1 MAQYNNNASGL
12 NISVDGK
19 TVKST
24 VDING
29 LNIKGVNNI
38 TLLDSNEAIVK
49 KGSEISSS
57 LSENDSYNIYGSPA
71 KWILDK
77 EQQYNNCG
85 IESCLNILA
94 IAGKYD
100 IKDQYKDENE
110 FTLWAITNKY
120 KDDYGNENY
129 YGEDTTP
136 IGVLNYSDGATLYDQ
151 RKAIL
156 EAKGLASTSVGNL
169 AEEGGMWYSNLLATD
184 ATFKGMNDS
193 YGQIVEDYNK
203 IFDDYQKVLD
213 DIKIQEDA
221 GRTPPEYLI
230 KKRDSLEEQLVEL
243 YVQSEVLQEEMI
255 SYVTSKWNSYFLQNH
270 SEEELLNNLVEVVKA
285 GKAVIAGGDARYLW
299 PGYES
304 TSEYAGHAITLL
316 GVVTDKDGKAV
327 GFYVQDTGNP
337 DVGFSFISNETL
349 MKFIT
354 SNHTDYWNGP
364 TQMNVTLEDIKS
376 WADKLNATGN
386 SADNII
392 TGNSSDN
399 LLKGLG
405 GNDTLIGN
413 AGNDTLDGGDGNDSL
428 DGGEGDDSLIGGK
441 GNDTLNG
448 GDGDDTLDGGDGND
462 SLIGGAGNDSLIGG
476 NGNDTYIG
484 GEGDDILIGGNGN
497 DTYVFSKL
505 CGNDSITL
513 GTSGKDNLI
522 FTDVAFDDFEYEKK
536 DMDLVITYNK
546 VKNAENPDA
555 EGTPETVII
564 KDYFKANNH
573 FLVSNVQDSSGASKS
588 LQSLLSGQIP
598 IKFNEDSATLINGT
612 FLDDEIVA
620 PADNVYDDTIY
631 GAAGNDTI
639 MSGGG
644 NDLIYGDSYD
654 AENPFEKEYEGET
667 YDDYIEAGL
676 GDDTIYGEAGNNTIV
691 FNANN
696 QIVDETTGATS
707 FVGDGNDVV
716 YSGQGTDALV
726 FKGVAFKDLKFD
738 FDGED
743 LIIRYGMDSSNLD
756 STVRIIGYLKDEK
769 LTSSVKY
776 IVDNNQERFTIVD
789 NLSGFVING
798 TADKKNEL
806 KGSVL
811 SDTITGGNLAD
822 YIDGGKGN
830 DTIDGGDGNDT
841 IFGGDGEDYILGGD
855 GNDEIHGGS
864 GNDVIIGGKGKD
876 KLYGDEGD
884 NQFIFN
890 AGDGND
896 TIFSG
901 KGNDTIVLKDSPLAN
916 LEFIND
922 NKGNLIIRD
931 KANNLS
937 ITLDEYFK
945 QNGFSSVKT
954 LIDST
959 GNSYHIGN
967 LLDDLKMEASDIYDN
982 ELNGSFLGE
991 NIDGSVN
998 KDTIYGNAG
1007 NDTIYGNEGDDVL
1020 YGGVGDDVL
1029 YGGDGNDTLYG
1040 EAGNNEL
1047 HGGVGD
1053 DVLNGGDG
1061 ENKLYF
1067 NVGDGNDTIIAGKG
1081 NDTLIFEDFEFSKL
1095 KYEKDSYSNDL
1106 IIRYGNVD
1114 GAGNYTDSVT
1124 IKDYFNTKV
1133 RKSIYR
1139 IEGLYKTG
1147 SDERIT
1153 RDMNFIINDKDT
1165 VIEIVAPTDKVNN
1178 LTGSIY
1184 NDLIYCGDEPE
1195 FTNNAY
1201 NGGNGNDTIVG
1212 GTREDLIYGGNGNDL
1227 LYGGDDRDT
1236 IYGGNGDDTIY
1247 GANGSDL
1254 LYGEAG
1260 ENTFHFEAVANP
1272 DSDMHL
1278 LNNDTIVS
1286 GKGSDILVF
1295 DNAKYEDLKFFQEGN
1310 DLIIKYGNSDDLRE
1324 NNSVTIKDYF
1334 KLKGKVSIKTIKTV
1348 EGQDAQGQNIIKVA
1362 DLLATMTD
1370 KVLTVVAQKDVKN
1383 NLTGSYNNDDITGG
1397 NLADTLRGG
1406 NGNDTIDGGD
1416 GDDKLYGDN
1425 GNDVIKGGIGNDYI
1439 EGGNGNDTLYGG
1451 ENDDTIR
1458 GGNGDDVIYGGTGDD
1473 KLYGDAGTNNF
1484 YFADGDGNDT
1494 VYAGKGNDILN
1505 FTTADFADMKFI
1517 RSGNDLIIQYNDLGD
1532 TVTLANYVKSS
1543 KTSIK
1548 KIVDKN
1554 GNEHLIQSKITVL
1567 FDGEKGQKNNMSGT
1581 YMKDSITGGYYNDT
1595 INGGDGDDTI
1605 MGNKGN
1611 DYITG
1616 GNGNDLIYGDMD
1628 IPTGAFG
1635 TYDDNDTIKGGNG
1648 NDSIYGGY
1656 GNDKLYGEG
1665 GTNTMYFNETAYDGN
1680 DTVYSGK
1687 GYDILNFKDLDISDL
1702 KFTRSGNHLVIS
1714 YNNSSRTSSVTIAD
1728 YFKNKNSSVKQ
1739 IDAKDDYSKSIIGN
1753 NDIHVDIVGN
1763 DSKKNNIGG
1772 TFLNDSIVGGMY
1784 NDTIKAGDGNDTIDG
1799 GDGNDIIY
1807 GGNGDDYIIGGAGND
1822 KLYGEAGNNTFEFSN
1837 GSGIDTVY
1845 VGKGSDTLL
1854 FTDANKD
1861 DVQISRV
1868 SNNLVLDYGSDD
1880 RIIISNYFKTNG
1892 IVDISAKFMDG
1903 TIVDLN
1909 EWYNEVATSGSVV
1922 STNKT
1927 LKGSNQNDRIT
1938 ATGTNQKIYG
1948 YDGNDDIKGSLGND
1962 TIYGG
1967 LGDDTIKGGVGND
1980 RIYGEAGTNT
1990 LLFSNGDGNDT
2001 VYSGR
2006 GYDILKID
2014 DEFADLKF
2022 SRSSNNLVIQ
2032 YGDANDKINIADYFK
2047 NKNSSVKDIITNDGT
2062 RKILSAGDIQVDIVG
2077 NQTKKSKINGTFL
2090 NDSILGGSAND
2101 TIYGGD
2107 GNDTIDGGAGND
2119 EIHGGNGDDTIIGGE
2134 GNDKLYGDGGN
2145 NTFIFNAYDGND
2157 IFYSGKGNDTFIF
2170 NDASLVQDL
2179 MFFNDSKNNLVI
2191 KQKDSSGNFINSI
2204 TIANAFKNW
2213 NSLSLTTIV
2222 DKDGKRYSY
2231 YVEDGNL
2238 YLKDLDASVS
2248 SDISVPIYSW
2258 GSMTGKSK
2266 INGTFLNDS
2275 IIAGDYND
2283 TIYAGDGNDSIKGG
2297 LGHDYINGGNGNDL
2311 IYGDTEDISE
2321 YRGGN
2326 DKIYGGNGNDTIY
2339 GGAGND
2345 SIYGENDNDEIHGG
2359 LGNDYIDGGKG
2370 NDELYGDDGNDVIH
2384 GGDGD
2389 DTIYGGKGDDK
2400 IYGDAGNNYIHFA
2413 NGDAQ
2418 DTVYSGKGTDTL
2430 IFDDIT
2436 DFSKLKFTNN
2446 GGNLVIYYNDS
2457 DEYDK
2462 VILANYFKSSSS
2474 VKYIQVGP
2482 DEVNTKLLIELLAE
2496 DGKFISMSGTQ
2507 NKKNSLTGTVYNDSI
2522 IGGNLADTIN
2532 GGDGHDYIEGGLSND
2547 KLYGGNGRD
2556 TIYGGEGND
2565 YIDGGNDNDSLYG
2578 GDGNDT
2584 IRGGAGD
2591 DYIEGGKGNDLLYGD
2606 AGVNT
2611 FHFNVGDGNDVIYSG
2626 AGHDILD
2633 FGTLDLSTDFR
2644 FVKNGNDLII
2654 YYGSATNK
2662 VDSVTISSY
2671 FKGSCSVNTIVGNYN
2686 GEKTTVDIK
2695 DLAPIEIIGAINKK
2709 NNITGSK
2716 MSDIITGGTQADT
2729 LYGGDGDDVINGG
2742 AGNDYID
2749 GGRDDDEL
2757 WGGAGNDTIQGGT
2770 GDDTIIG
2777 GLDNDKLYGGAG
2789 NNTFIFND
2797 GDGRDTI
2804 YSGSGTDTLQF
2815 NDITA
2820 DTLNF
2825 VYDKASGSLIINYGS
2840 SNLDYVYIDSYIKN
2854 NSTTSVKYIKTKDP
2868 NDPNAYIDTKLSD
2881 LINRNMINI
2890 TAEAKKTTN
2899 GTVYN
2904 DVITSDDKG
2913 AVTIDGGAGN
2923 DSIIGG
2929 KYNDT
2934 LYGGAGNDTIEG
2946 NGGNDIIYGGAGD
2959 DVLYGGTGDFNY
2971 LYGDAGNDELHG
2983 DENSRYDYLFGG
2995 TGDDTIYAESKY
3007 FTEANGGDGN
3017 DEYNINLGAVK
3028 ISDTSGDNDAVNIN
3042 AGKDSVGI
3050 FFNVAK
3056 TDNIFTDQNTSDLFM
3071 FDNSKLQDI
3080 LYELG
3085 ETEKLPTDKL
3095 VQIENYFGNGQIEKI
3110 NSNDSYYL
3118 TIDQIN
3124 AIKQDVTTWLNT
3136 TDYMSTEDVLQSGD
3150 EQLIAE
3156 MLQKY
3161 GVTWQT

>member
-1 MAQYNNNASGL
+1 MAQYNNNADGV
-12 NISVDGK
+12 NISVEDK

-24 VDING
+24 VDIDG
-29 LNIKGVNNI
+29 LDIKGVDNI

-49 KGSEISSS
+49 KGSEIDSS
-57 LSENDSYNIYGSPA
+57 LTGTDNYNIYGAPA
-71 KWILDK
+71 KWILD
-77 EQQYNNCG
+77 EQQQYNNCG

-100 IKDQYKDENE
+100 IKDQNKDEDE

-129 YGEDTTP
+129 YGEDTIP
-136 IGVLNYSDGATLYDQ
+136 IGKLNFSDGATIYDQ

-156 EAKGLASTSVGNL
+156 EAKGLASTSIGNL
-169 AEEGGMWYSNLLATD
+169 AEEGLTWYNNLWATD
-184 ATFKGMNDS
+184 ATFKGMKDS
-193 YGQIVEDYNK
+193 YNQLS
-203 IFDDYQKVLD
+203 DDYDKTFEEYQEVLD
-213 DIKIQEDA
+213 EIQKQTDA
-221 GRTPPEYLI
+221 GRTPSDFLI
-230 KKRDSLEEQLVEL
+230 EKRDTLETQLDAL
-243 YVQSEVLQEEMI
+243 YLQAVTLQEEI
-255 SYVTSKWNSYFLQNH
+255 LSYVTTEWNSYFLQNH
-270 SEEELLNNLVEVVKA
+270 SETELLNDLVEAVKA

-299 PGYES
+299 PDYE
-304 TSEYAGHAITLL
+304 TDTYAGHAITLL

-327 GFYVQDTGNP
+327 GFYVQDTGSP
-337 DVGFSFISNETL
+337 DNNFSFISNETL
-349 MKFIT
+349 MNFIT

-364 TQMNVTLEDIKS
+364 TQMNVTLEEIKS
-376 WADKLNATGN
+376 WADKLSATGN

-399 LLKGLG
+399 LLKGLA

-428 DGGEGDDSLIGGK
+428 DGGEGNDSLIGGN
-441 GNDTLNG
+441 GNDTLVG

-462 SLIGGAGNDSLIGG
+462 TYIGGAGNDS
-476 NGNDTYIG
+476 
-484 GEGDDILIGGNGN
+484 LIGGNGN

-505 CGNDSITL
+505 CGNDTITL

-522 FTDVAFDDFEYEKK
+522 FTDVAFDDLQYEKK
-536 DMDLVITYNK
+536 DMDLIITYNK
-546 VKNAENPDA
+546 VKDTENPDD

-573 FLVSNVQDSSGASKS
+573 FLVSDVQDSSGTSKS
-588 LQSLLSGQIP
+588 LQSLLTGNIP
-598 IKFNEDSATLINGT
+598 IKFNEDSATLIHGT

-654 AENPFEKEYEGET
+654 AENPFETEYEGET

-726 FKGVAFKDLKFD
+726 FKGVAYKSLVFD
-738 FDGED
+738 FDGDD
-743 LIIRYGMDSSNLD
+743 LIIRYGMDSANLD
-756 STVRIIGYLKDEK
+756 STVRIVGYLKDEK

-776 IVDNNQERFTIVD
+776 IVDTNNERYTIAD
-789 NLSGFVING
+789 NLSGFVISGN
-798 TADKKNEL
+798 ADEKNEL
-806 KGSVL
+806 NGSVL
-811 SDTITGGNLAD
+811 ADTITGGNLAD

-841 IFGGDGEDYILGGD
+841 IFGGDGEDYILGGA

-864 GNDVIIGGKGKD
+864 GNDVIIGGQGKD

-959 GNSYHIGN
+959 GKSYYIGN

-991 NIDGSVN
+991 NIDGSAN

-1007 NDTIYGNEGDDVL
+1007 NDTINGNEGDDVL
-1020 YGGVGDDVL
+1020 YGGIGDDVL

-1040 EAGNNEL
+1040 DEGNNEL
-1047 HGGVGD
+1047 HGGKGD

-1061 ENKLYF
+1061 ENKIYF
-1067 NVGDGNDTIIAGKG
+1067 NTGDGNDTIIAGKG
-1081 NDTLIFEDFEFSKL
+1081 NDTIIFEDFEFSKL
-1095 KYEKDSYSNDL
+1095 KYEKDPYSDDL
-1106 IIRYGNVD
+1106 IIRYGTQD
-1114 GAGNYTDSVT
+1114 SEGNYLDSVT
-1124 IKDYFNTKV
+1124 IKDYFNPKV

-1139 IEGLYKTG
+1139 IDGLYKTG
-1147 SDERIT
+1147 SDERT
-1153 RDMNFIINDKDT
+1153 VRDMNFIINDKDT
-1165 VIEIVAPTDKVNN
+1165 VIEINAPDDKVNN

-1195 FTNNAY
+1195 FTNNVY
-1201 NGGNGNDTIVG
+1201 DGGNGNDTIIG
-1212 GTREDLIYGGNGNDL
+1212 GKREDLIYGGNGNDL

-1247 GANGSDL
+1247 GGNGSDL
-1254 LYGEAG
+1254 LYGDTG
-1260 ENTFHFEAVANP
+1260 ENTFHFEAVTNP

-1278 LNNDTIVS
+1278 LNNDTIIS
-1286 GKGSDILVF
+1286 GKGTDILVF
-1295 DNAKYEDLKFFQEGN
+1295 DNAKYDDLEFFQDGN
-1310 DLIIKYGNSDDLRE
+1310 DLIIKYGNSDELKE
-1324 NNSVTIKDYF
+1324 NNSITIKDYF
-1334 KLKGKVSIKTIKTV
+1334 KLKGNVSIKTIKTV
-1348 EGQDAQGQNIIKVA
+1348 EGQDAQGQNIIKVI
-1362 DLLATMTD
+1362 DLRASMTD
-1370 KVLTVVAQKDVKN
+1370 KVLTVIAQKDVKN
-1383 NLTGSYNNDDITGG
+1383 NLTGSYNNDNITGG
-1397 NLADTLRGG
+1397 NLDDTLRGG

-1425 GNDVIKGGIGNDYI
+1425 GNDLIRGGIGNDYI

-1451 ENDDTIR
+1451 ENDDTIY
-1458 GGNGDDVIYGGTGDD
+1458 GGNGNDVIYGGTGDD
-1473 KLYGDAGTNNF
+1473 KLYGVAGTNNF

-1494 VYAGKGNDILN
+1494 VYAGSGDDILN

-1517 RSGNDLIIQYNDLGD
+1517 RSGNDIIIQYNDLGD
-1532 TVTLANYVKSS
+1532 TVTLANYAKNS

-1548 KIVDKN
+1548 KIIDKN
-1554 GNEHLIQSKITVL
+1554 GDEHLIQSEITVL
-1567 FDGEKGQKNNMSGT
+1567 FDGDKGLKNNMTGT

-1595 INGGDGDDTI
+1595 INGGDGNDTI

-1611 DYITG
+1611 DLILG
-1616 GNGNDLIYGDMD
+1616 GNGDDILYGDMET
-1628 IPTGAFG
+1628 PAGAFG

-1656 GNDKLYGEG
+1656 GDDKLYGEG
-1665 GTNTMYFNETAYDGN
+1665 GTNTMFFNETDYDGN
-1680 DTVYSGK
+1680 DTVYGGN
-1687 GYDILNFKDLDISDL
+1687 GYDILNFKDLNLSDL
-1702 KFTRSGNHLVIS
+1702 KFTRNGNSLVIS
-1714 YNNSSRTSSVTIAD
+1714 YENSGRTNTVTIAD
-1728 YFKNKNSSVKQ
+1728 YFRNKNSSVK
-1739 IDAKDDYSKSIIGN
+1739 DLVTDDGVHNLLNEDSIK
-1753 NDIHVDIVGN
+1753 VDIVG
-1763 DSKKNNIGG
+1763 DELRKNNIGG
-1772 TFLNDSIVGGMY
+1772 TFLHDSIIGGMY

-1799 GDGNDIIY
+1799 GDGDDIIY
-1807 GGNGDDYIIGGAGND
+1807 GGNGDDYIIGGTGND
-1822 KLYGEAGNNTFEFSN
+1822 RLYGEAGNNTFEFSN
-1837 GSGIDTVY
+1837 GSGVDTVY
-1845 VGKGSDTLL
+1845 VGTGSDTLY

-1861 DVQISRV
+1861 DVTVSREA
-1868 SNNLVLDYGSDD
+1868 NNLILDYGSDD

-1892 IVDISAKFMDG
+1892 VVDISAKFMDG
-1903 TIVDLN
+1903 TTIDLKDL
-1909 EWYNEVATSGSVV
+1909 YNENA
-1922 STNKT
+1922 STTDKFANDRV
-1927 LKGSNQNDRIT
+1927 LKGTNENDNLT
-1938 ATGTNQKIYG
+1938 ATGLNQTIYG
-1948 YDGNDDIKGSLGND
+1948 YDGNDSIKGSLGND
-1962 TIYGG
+1962 VIYGG

-1980 RIYGEAGTNT
+1980 RLYGEAGTNT

-2006 GYDILKID
+2006 GHDILNID

-2022 SRSSNNLVIQ
+2022 YRNGNNLIIG
-2032 YGDANDKINIADYFK
+2032 YGDADDTVTVADYFR
-2047 NKNSSVKDIITNDGT
+2047 NKNSSVKDLVTNDGT
-2062 RKILSAGDIQVDIVG
+2062 RKLLNADDIKIDIVG
-2077 NQTKKSKINGTFL
+2077 NTSKKNNITGTFL
-2090 NDSILGGSAND
+2090 NDSIVGGLYNDTLNGGDGDD
-2101 TIYGGD
+2101 TIYGG
-2107 GNDTIDGGAGND
+2107 AGND
-2119 EIHGGNGDDTIIGGE
+2119 IIHGGNGNDYIVGGK
-2134 GNDKLYGDGGN
+2134 GDDKLYGDDGE
-2145 NTFIFNAYDGND
+2145 NTFVFNAYDGND
-2157 IFYSGKGNDTFIF
+2157 TFYSGKGNDTFVF
-2170 NDASLVQDL
+2170 NDALLSDL
-2179 MFFNDSKNNLVI
+2179 EFYNDSNNNLVI
-2191 KQKDSSGNFINSI
+2191 RQKDSNGKFTNSVMV
-2204 TIANAFKNW
+2204 ANCFKNKKYPSPLYLVDGDRKVYTYYVKDGSVYFQDE
-2213 NSLSLTTIV
+2213 NTGVETIV
-2222 DKDGKRYSY
+2222 P
-2231 YVEDGNL
+2231 L
-2238 YLKDLDASVS
+2238 YT
-2248 SDISVPIYSW
+2248 I
-2258 GSMTGKSK
+2258 GSTNSK
-2266 INGTFLNDS
+2266 NKLNGTFLNDS
-2275 IIAGDYND
+2275 IVGGDYND
-2283 TIYAGDGNDSIKGG
+2283 TIYAGDGKDTVSGG
-2297 LGHDYINGGNGNDL
+2297 LGHDYINGGNGDDL
-2311 IYGDTEDISE
+2311 IYGDTIDYSN
-2321 YRGGN
+2321 YQGGN

-2359 LGNDYIDGGKG
+2359 LGNDYIDGGNG
-2370 NDELYGDDGNDVIH
+2370 DDLIYGDEGNDVIH
-2384 GGDGD
+2384 GGAGN

-2400 IYGDAGNNYIHFA
+2400 IYGDDGENYIHFA

-2418 DTVYSGKGTDTL
+2418 DIVYSGKGTDTL
-2430 IFDDIT
+2430 VFDDLT
-2436 DFSKLKFTNN
+2436 DFGKLKFVNN
-2446 GGNLVIYYNDS
+2446 GGNLEIYYNEN

-2462 VILANYFKSSSS
+2462 VILSNYFKSSTSS
-2474 VKYIQVGP
+2474 VKYVKIGA
-2482 DEVNTKLLIELLAE
+2482 DTKLLIELLAE
-2496 DGKFISMSGTQ
+2496 DGKFILMNGIQ
-2507 NKKNSLTGTVYNDSI
+2507 NRNNSITGTVYNDSLV
-2522 IGGNLADTIN
+2522 GGNLNDVIN
-2532 GGDGHDYIEGGLSND
+2532 GGDGHDYIDGGLGND

-2556 TIYGGEGND
+2556 TILGGDGND
-2565 YIDGGNDNDSLYG
+2565 YIEGGNDNDSLYG
-2578 GDGNDT
+2578 GNGNDT

-2591 DYIEGGKGNDLLYGD
+2591 DYIEGGKGNDKLYGD
-2606 AGVNT
+2606 DGVNT

-2633 FGTLDLSTDFR
+2633 FGSLDLANDFR
-2644 FVKNGNDLII
+2644 FVKEGNDLII
-2654 YYGSATNK
+2654 YYGSTK
-2662 VDSVTISSY
+2662 IDSVTISSY
-2671 FKGSCSVNTIVGNYN
+2671 FKGNCSVNTIIGNYN

-2695 DLAPIEIIGAINKK
+2695 DLAPIEIIGVVNKK
-2709 NNITGSK
+2709 NNLTGSK
-2716 MSDIITGGTQADT
+2716 MNDIITGGTQADT
-2729 LYGGDGDDVINGG
+2729 LYGGDGDDVIKGG

-2757 WGGAGNDTIQGGT
+2757 YGGAGNDTIKGGT
-2770 GDDTIIG
+2770 GDDTIVG
-2777 GLDNDKLYGGAG
+2777 GLDNDKLYGDAG

-2804 YSGSGTDTLQF
+2804 YSGSGTDTLEF
-2815 NDITA
+2815 VDMTA
-2820 DTLNF
+2820 DDLNF

-2854 NSTTSVKYIKTKDP
+2854 NSTTSVKYVKTKDP
-2868 NDPNAYIDTKLSD
+2868 NDPNNQITTKLSD
-2881 LINRNMINI
+2881 LINQNMINI

-2904 DVITSDDKG
+2904 DVITSDNKG

-2971 LYGDAGNDELHG
+2971 LYGDAGNDVLYG
-2983 DENSRYDYLFGG
+2983 DIFSHYDYLYGG
-2995 TGDDTIYAESKY
+2995 TGDDTIYANSKY
-3007 FTEANGGDGN
+3007 FTEAYGGDGN
-3017 DEYNINLGAVK
+3017 DTYNINLGATK
-3028 ISDTSGDNDAVNIN
+3028 ISDTSGDNDVVNIN
-3042 AGKDSVGI
+3042 AGKDSVGV

-3056 TDNIFTDQNTSDLFM
+3056 ADNIFTAQNTSDLYL
-3071 FDNSKLQDI
+3071 FDNSKIQDI
-3080 LYELG
+3080 LYDLSEN
-3085 ETEKLPTDKL
+3085 EQLPTDKL

-3110 NSNDSYYL
+3110 NSDDNYYL

-3124 AIKQDVTTWLNT
+3124 AIKQNVTSWLNT
-3136 TDYMSTEDVLQSGD
+3136 TDYMSTEDVLQTGD

-3156 MLQKY
+3156 MLQQY
-3161 GVTWQT
+3161 GVTWQQ